1 MNCVVQVDHIYVV
14 SPIAKKKK
22 KMKHACMLALPS
34 TVGTSCSVLRL
45 TLRKLTSRKLGFARA
60 CVRARVCVCTEM
72 IERIPFFA
80 ACVRARVC
88 VCTEM
93 IERIP
98 FFAARIHFWKIW
110 EGHFLTSFLFISN
123 QNAWNT
129 RENLTLLPEEDQFF
143 MIQNVSLSTLI
154 TSCWESKKTYQLRK
168 NRQKV
173 EKICVEEILGQS
185 LKMHLIAK
193 SQAFDHKNRSIQI
206 LDSKTFLDDD
216 LYQLW
221 KTEVSHLPQT

>member
-1 MNCVVQVDHIYVV
+1 
-14 SPIAKKKK
+14 
-22 KMKHACMLALPS
+22 MLALPS

-45 TLRKLTSRKLGFARA
+45 TLRKLTSRKLGFAR
-60 CVRARVCVCTEM
+60 
-72 IERIPFFA
+72 

-143 MIQNVSLSTLI
+143 MIQNVSLSTLK
-154 TSCWESKKTYQLRK
+154 TSFWESKKTYQLRK